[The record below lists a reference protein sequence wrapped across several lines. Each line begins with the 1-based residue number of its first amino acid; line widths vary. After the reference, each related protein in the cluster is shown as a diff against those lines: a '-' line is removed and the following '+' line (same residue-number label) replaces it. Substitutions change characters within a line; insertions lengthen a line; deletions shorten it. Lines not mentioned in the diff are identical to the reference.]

1 METVKEKKI
10 IKVNNHIDHSKV
22 FLEEILN
29 ISSKI
34 YDSQKEIL
42 KKLDTF
48 EKRIL
53 DLENLIK
60 YHKTDNTENLKE
72 LKYEKLEIDSN
83 EVDKALLYLDYRS
96 IIYIFK
102 VVYKNKSN
110 SNYVYPIRITGK
122 RSYEYY
128 YNNKWNHDL
137 YGHHSMNVIIKN
149 IQDLFI
155 SFNNMENYNVEKFM
169 DNQTFIF
176 KLSNE
181 RYKKDIFKNII
192 EEVRINNI

>member
-1 METVKEKKI
+1 METVKKKI

-22 FLEEILN
+22 FLEKILN
-29 ISSKI
+29 ISYKI

-42 KKLDTF
+42 KKMDIF

-53 DLENLIK
+53 DLEKLIK

-96 IIYIFK
+96 IIYIFRI
-102 VVYKNKSN
+102 VYKNKSN
-110 SNYVYPIRITGK
+110 SNYVYPIRISGK

-128 YNNKWNHDL
+128 YNNKWNPDL
-137 YGHHSMNVIIKN
+137 YGHYSMNVIIKN

-155 SFNNMENYNVEKFM
+155 SFNNVENYDVEKFM

-192 EEVRINNI
+192 EEIRINNI